1 MLMNAPT
8 LRPVSENCSDF
19 CIVIYPYQRLSNV
32 SNIMKNISKHLMT
45 PTAYSIL
52 LLLLAASGQRHP
64 LGEQSYSVSLGK
76 HNTRR
81 SMEHLAA
88 RCLHRH
94 LGDAIRGVVLHVV
107 SAAFEGSN
115 RARAICL
122 GHSTHSATE
131 TRKTGRTILSK
142 SLYWTGRATG
152 RHQTLGETTKL
163 PNGVRSFLGGSMP
176 HTTP

>member
-1 MLMNAPT
+1 MPCSSMLMNAPT

-107 SAAFEGSN
+107 SA
-115 RARAICL
+115 
-122 GHSTHSATE
+122 THSATE